1 MEQLRFNRRSN
12 RWLVR
17 SVLRQPLWQ
26 IKAMS
31 WLIMMLRLDASGVV
45 KSILNASL
53 TYYAAV
59 QALWINAPNHF
70 RDTATSRPVPSQQ
83 PLDVAYNLGMTGA
96 INQVFRR

>member
-1 MEQLRFNRRSN
+1 M
-12 RWLVR
+12 
-17 SVLRQPLWQ
+17 
-26 IKAMS
+26 I
-31 WLIMMLRLDASGVV
+31 LRLDASGVV

-70 RDTATSRPVPSQQ
+70 RDIATSRFVLSQQ
-83 PLDVAYNLGMTGA
+83 PLDVAYNLGMAGA